1 MAITRTI
8 YTQGKLTIDSG
19 ATTSWAV
26 LSGVQNATY
35 SINTPR
41 ENVNQF
47 SAKGLID
54 KVQVAPTEATI
65 TCSFIIPNKAQASG
79 LHIAPSALNGLIQMG
94 SLTSN
99 LPNITVTAGGLGQI
113 TGAILSS
120 INVNAA
126 AGELPTME
134 LTFQGIP
141 PTNPI
146 DTDSEVNSTK
156 VSTPPIATTY
166 LVTTPD
172 IISGFAA
179 GGPIS
184 FTAGDS
190 NTDAIRTATFAYDMP
205 VERIQRLG
213 ESVDLATPFGNPP
226 GTASITLE
234 GTNVANINGDIS
246 TFSGLVVGPY
256 QFIIGGRLN
265 VVSREHSMAV
275 GDVAASYNVN
285 FEGTAD
291 AVLCSAAS

>member
-19 ATTSWAV
+19 TTTDWAV

-54 KVQVAPTEATI
+54 KVQVAPSEATI
-65 TCSFIIPNKAQASG
+65 TCSFIIPSKAQIAAAQG
-79 LHIAPSALNGLIQMG
+79 LHIGASDLNGLIQMG
-94 SLTSN
+94 SLTSD
-99 LPNITVTAGGLGQI
+99 LPNMTVTAGGLGKI

-120 INVNAA
+120 ININAA

-146 DTDSEVNSTK
+146 DTDSEVNATK
-156 VSTPPIATTY
+156 VSNPPIAATY

-172 IISGFAA
+172 IISGYRQGSAV
-179 GGPIS
+179 S

-213 ESVDLATPFGNPP
+213 ESVNLATPFGNPP
-226 GTASITLE
+226 GTASLTLE
-234 GTNVANINGDIS
+234 GTNVANITD
-246 TFSGLVVGPY
+246 FSGIVIGPY
-256 QFIIGGRLN
+256 VFAIGGRLDI
-265 VVSREHSMAV
+265 VSREHSMAV
-275 GDVAASYNVN
+275 GDVAASYSVN
-285 FEGTAD
+285 YEGTAD
-291 AVLCSAAS
+291 AVVCSAS

>member
-19 ATTSWAV
+19 TTTDWAV

-65 TCSFIIPNKAQASG
+65 TCSFIIPSKAQIAAAQG
-79 LHIAPSALNGLIQMG
+79 LHIGASDLNGLIQMG

-99 LPNITVTAGGLGQI
+99 LPNMTVTAGGLGKI

-120 INVNAA
+120 ININAA

-141 PTNPI
+141 PSNPI
-146 DTDSEVNSTK
+146 DTDTEIDGTK
-156 VSTPPIATTY
+156 VSNPPIAETY

-172 IISGFAA
+172 IISGYRQGSAV
-179 GGPIS
+179 S

-213 ESVDLATPFGNPP
+213 ESVNLATPFGNPP
-226 GTASITLE
+226 GTASLTLE
-234 GTNVANINGDIS
+234 GTNVANITD
-246 TFSGLVVGPY
+246 FSGIVIGPY
-256 QFIIGGRLN
+256 VFAIGGRLDI
-265 VVSREHSMAV
+265 VSREHSMAV
-275 GDVAASYNVN
+275 GDVAASYSVN
-285 FEGTAD
+285 YEGTAD
-291 AVLCSAAS
+291 AVVCSAS

>member
-8 YTQGKLTIDSG
+8 YTQGKLAIDSG
-19 ATTSWAV
+19 ATTNWAV

-35 SINTPR
+35 TINTPR

-65 TCSFIIPNKAQASG
+65 TCSFIIPSKAQSVTYSG
-79 LHIAPSALNGLIQMG
+79 LHIAPTALNGLIEMG
-94 SLTSN
+94 SLTEN
-99 LPNITVTAGGLGQI
+99 LPNITVTAGGLGKI

-120 INVNAA
+120 ININAA

-141 PTNPI
+141 PSNPI
-146 DTDSEVNSTK
+146 DTDTEIDGTK
-156 VSTPPIATTY
+156 VSNPPIAETFS
-166 LVTTPD
+166 VTTPD
-172 IISGFAA
+172 IISGFA
-179 GGPIS
+179 GGAAVS

-213 ESVDLATPFGNPP
+213 ESVDLSTPFGNPP
-226 GTASITLE
+226 GTASLTLE
-234 GTNVANINGDIS
+234 GTNVANISN
-246 TFSGLVVGPY
+246 FSGIVIGPY
-256 QFIIGGRLN
+256 VFAVGGRLD

-275 GDVAASYNVN
+275 GDISASYSVN
-285 FEGTAD
+285 YEGTAD
-291 AVLCSAAS
+291 AVVCSAAV

>member
-19 ATTSWAV
+19 ATTNWAV

-35 SINTPR
+35 TINTPR

-65 TCSFIIPNKAQASG
+65 TCSFIIPSKAQSTAASG
-79 LHIAPSALNGLIQMG
+79 LHIAPTALNGLIQMG
-94 SLTSN
+94 SLTEG
-99 LPNITVTAGGLGQI
+99 LENITVTAGGLGKI

-120 INVNAA
+120 ININAA

-141 PTNPI
+141 PSNPI
-146 DTDSEVNSTK
+146 DTDAEIDGTK
-156 VSTPPIATTY
+156 VSNPPIATSY

-172 IISGFAA
+172 IISGFA
-179 GGPIS
+179 GGTAVS

-226 GTASITLE
+226 GTASLTLE
-234 GTNVANINGDIS
+234 GTNVANISN
-246 TFSGLVVGPY
+246 FSGIVIGPY
-256 QFIIGGRLN
+256 VFAVGGRLD

-275 GDVAASYNVN
+275 GDISASYSVN
-285 FEGTAD
+285 YEGTAD
-291 AVLCSAAS
+291 AVVCSAV

>member
-19 ATTSWAV
+19 ATTDWAV

-65 TCSFIIPNKAQASG
+65 TCSFIIPSNAQSTAASG
-79 LHIAPSALNGLIQMG
+79 LHIAPSALNGLIEMG
-94 SLTSN
+94 SLTAN
-99 LPNITVTAGGLGQI
+99 LPNITVTAGGLGKI

-120 INVNAA
+120 ININAA

-141 PTNPI
+141 PSNPI
-146 DTDSEVNSTK
+146 DTDTEINGTK
-156 VSTPPIATTY
+156 VSNPPIAETY
-166 LVTTPD
+166 SVTTPD
-172 IISGFAA
+172 IISGFADGA
-179 GGPIS
+179 AVS

-226 GTASITLE
+226 GTASLTLE
-234 GTNVANINGDIS
+234 GTNVANITD
-246 TFSGLVVGPY
+246 FSGIVIGPY
-256 QFIIGGRLN
+256 VFAIGGRLDI
-265 VVSREHSMAV
+265 VSREHSMAV
-275 GDVAASYNVN
+275 GDIAASYSVN
-285 FEGTAD
+285 YEGTAD
-291 AVLCSAAS
+291 AVVCSAAA

>member
-19 ATTSWAV
+19 ATTDWAV

-65 TCSFIIPNKAQASG
+65 TCSFIIPTKGQAAGSHITAAQ
-79 LHIAPSALNGLIQMG
+79 LNGLIQMG
-94 SLTSN
+94 SLTSD
-99 LPNITVTAGGLGQI
+99 LPNMTVTAGGLGKI

-120 INVNAA
+120 ININAA

-141 PTNPI
+141 PSNPI
-146 DTDSEVNSTK
+146 DTDTEIDGTK
-156 VSTPPIATTY
+156 VSNPPIAETY
-166 LVTTPD
+166 SVTTPD
-172 IISGFAA
+172 IISGFADGA
-179 GGPIS
+179 PFN
-184 FTAGDS
+184 FTLGDDS
-190 NTDAIRTATFAYDMP
+190 SDAIRTATFAYDMP

-226 GTASITLE
+226 GTASLTFE
-234 GTNVANINGDIS
+234 GTNVAKLTGSAGGNV
-246 TFSGLVVGPY
+246 SGLVIGPY
-256 QFIIGGRLN
+256 QFIIGGRLDI
-265 VVSREHSMAV
+265 VSREHSMAV
-275 GDVAASYNVN
+275 GDIAASYSVN
-285 FEGTAD
+285 YEGTAD
-291 AVLCSAAS
+291 AVICSAS

>member
-19 ATTSWAV
+19 ASTDWAV

-65 TCSFIIPNKAQASG
+65 TCSFIIPSKAQIAAAPG
-79 LHIAPSALNGLIQMG
+79 LHITAAELNGLIEMG
-94 SLTSN
+94 SLTSD
-99 LPNITVTAGGLGQI
+99 LPNMTVTAGGLGKI

-120 INVNAA
+120 ININAA

-146 DTDSEVNSTK
+146 DTDSEVDATK
-156 VSTPPIATTY
+156 VSNPPIAATY

-172 IISGFAA
+172 IISGYRQGSAV
-179 GGPIS
+179 S

-213 ESVDLATPFGNPP
+213 ESVNLATPFGNPP
-226 GTASITLE
+226 GTASLTLE
-234 GTNVANINGDIS
+234 GTNVANITD
-246 TFSGLVVGPY
+246 FSGIVIGPY
-256 QFIIGGRLN
+256 VFAIGGRLDI
-265 VVSREHSMAV
+265 VSREHSMAV
-275 GDVAASYNVN
+275 GDVAASYSVN
-285 FEGTAD
+285 YEGTAD
-291 AVLCSAAS
+291 AVVCTAS

>member
-19 ATTSWAV
+19 TTTDWAV

-65 TCSFIIPNKAQASG
+65 TCSFIIPSKAQIAAAQG
-79 LHIAPSALNGLIQMG
+79 LHIGASDLNGLIQMG

-99 LPNITVTAGGLGQI
+99 LPNMTVTAGGLGKI

-120 INVNAA
+120 ININAA

-141 PTNPI
+141 PSNPI
-146 DTDSEVNSTK
+146 DTDTEIDGTK
-156 VSTPPIATTY
+156 VSNPPIAATFS
-166 LVTTPD
+166 VTTPD
-172 IISGFAA
+172 IISGFA
-179 GGPIS
+179 GGAAVS

-226 GTASITLE
+226 GTASLTLE
-234 GTNVANINGDIS
+234 GTNVANISN
-246 TFSGLVVGPY
+246 FSGIVIGPY
-256 QFIIGGRLN
+256 VFAIGGALN

-275 GDVAASYNVN
+275 GDISASYSVN
-285 FEGTAD
+285 YEGTAD
-291 AVLCSAAS
+291 AVVCSAAV

>member
-19 ATTSWAV
+19 ATTDWAV

-35 SINTPR
+35 TINTPR

-65 TCSFIIPNKAQASG
+65 TCSFIIPSKAQAGGVTSG
-79 LHIAPSALNGLIQMG
+79 LHIAPTALNGLIEMG
-94 SLTSN
+94 SLTES
-99 LPNITVTAGGLGQI
+99 LPNITVTAGGLGKI

-120 INVNAA
+120 ININAA

-141 PTNPI
+141 PSNPI
-146 DTDSEVNSTK
+146 DTDTEIDGTK
-156 VSTPPIATTY
+156 VSNPPIATTY
-166 LVTTPD
+166 SVTTPD
-172 IISGFAA
+172 IISGYRQGSAV
-179 GGPIS
+179 S

-226 GTASITLE
+226 GTASLTLE
-234 GTNVANINGDIS
+234 GTNVANITD
-246 TFSGLVVGPY
+246 FSGIVIGPY
-256 QFIIGGRLN
+256 VFAIGGALN

-275 GDVAASYNVN
+275 GDISASYSVN
-285 FEGTAD
+285 YEGTAD
-291 AVLCSAAS
+291 ELVCSDAV

>member
-19 ATTSWAV
+19 TTTDWAV

-65 TCSFIIPNKAQASG
+65 TCSFIIPSKAQIAAAPG
-79 LHIAPSALNGLIQMG
+79 LHITAAELNGLIEMG
-94 SLTSN
+94 SLTSD
-99 LPNITVTAGGLGQI
+99 LPNMTVTAGGLGKI

-120 INVNAA
+120 ININAA

-146 DTDSEVNSTK
+146 DTDSEVDATK
-156 VSTPPIATTY
+156 VSNPPIAATY

-172 IISGFAA
+172 IISGYRQGSAV
-179 GGPIS
+179 S

-213 ESVDLATPFGNPP
+213 ESVNLATPFGNPP
-226 GTASITLE
+226 GTASLTLE
-234 GTNVANINGDIS
+234 GTNVANITD
-246 TFSGLVVGPY
+246 FSGIVIGPY
-256 QFIIGGRLN
+256 VFAIGGALN

-275 GDVAASYNVN
+275 GDVAASYSVN
-285 FEGTAD
+285 YEGTAD
-291 AVLCSAAS
+291 AVVCTAS

>member
-19 ATTSWAV
+19 TTTDWAV

-65 TCSFIIPNKAQASG
+65 TCSFIIPSKAQIAAAPG
-79 LHIAPSALNGLIQMG
+79 LHITAAELNGLIEMG
-94 SLTSN
+94 SLTSD
-99 LPNITVTAGGLGQI
+99 LPNMTVTAGGLGKI

-120 INVNAA
+120 ININAA

-146 DTDSEVNSTK
+146 DTDSEVDATK
-156 VSTPPIATTY
+156 VSNPPIAATY

-172 IISGFAA
+172 IISGYRQGSAV
-179 GGPIS
+179 S

-213 ESVDLATPFGNPP
+213 ESVNLATPFGNPP
-226 GTASITLE
+226 GTASLTLE
-234 GTNVANINGDIS
+234 GTNVANITD
-246 TFSGLVVGPY
+246 FSGIVIGPY
-256 QFIIGGRLN
+256 VFAIGGALN

-275 GDVAASYNVN
+275 GDISASYSVN
-285 FEGTAD
+285 YEGTAD
-291 AVLCSAAS
+291 AVVCTAS